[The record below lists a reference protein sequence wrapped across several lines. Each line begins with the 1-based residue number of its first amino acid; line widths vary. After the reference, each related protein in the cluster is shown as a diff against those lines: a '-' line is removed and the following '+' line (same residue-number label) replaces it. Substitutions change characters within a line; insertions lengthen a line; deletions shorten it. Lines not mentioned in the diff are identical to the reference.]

1 MANNRIGCSAGK
13 TSLIDPNNFSGQ
25 GSSDN
30 ISVPLE
36 DLNIAVQL
44 KTFKKGRTILMGD
57 KTVKTSESS
66 QTVAVTFIEG
76 TEVNGQKVLTSKFT
90 DLTTV
95 FDKNNDSSENLG
107 ITNIDIDFN
116 SSYAPLITINFLDL
130 RGSSIFQN
138 ESQLNNNENKYSVF
152 FQLPYPLYELEIKGY
167 YGQPVKYCLH
177 MTKFNS
183 KFNAQT
189 GNFEITANF
198 VGYTYAMLSDMLLG
212 ILKAIPYTSKGI
224 DKYKEA
230 KSINPSLL
238 NLNELSI
245 KITEIDK
252 NVEKLAA
259 SNPDAARLK
268 TLKELDGIIDLIRQN
283 INEHGYNVGT
293 SITSKIVIGDYKFMP
308 HLTGSEP
315 STFYNDTYLKLV
327 TENIIGTDKFNEKGA
342 LIGGYYIDLA
352 TFTNL
357 GALKYPKITI
367 DKLNDEKVI
376 GLTKQKELANELS
389 TRSSLL
395 VGGYEFDLYDTTSLF
410 DIIDK
415 NKTRL
420 QKDITTTE
428 KNLAISVKNSISTS
442 FGFEPTIRNIV
453 NVFTVAVEVYLS
465 VMFDVSHDA
474 ETHPER
480 EAELKSVFNSD
491 KNSDLKLNVA
501 TKFYPWPDYRENS
514 GVDGYQEKYLGAR
527 GVLKNPDRVD
537 ELIFIEDLYQGFLT
551 AKKLSDEALLD
562 LEDETTTWLPSNP
575 FDTLLYNDTEPYSRL
590 GNTATADDV
599 MVFALIRFM
608 TYVAYTNSKG
618 LLADKKLISN
628 FAEIEAKSIIDNK
641 TIPDSSK
648 LILSQQNEG
657 SFIGVK
663 GDATDKNMI
672 ANPPPNQ
679 VITKLGSQYYYD
691 YIFSLKYSDV
701 LRVLP
706 ISGPIVSNV
715 NFINSDYN
723 HPNGNTAN
731 ETLVVKS
738 YKYNFLTNY
747 SSYQTNFDITAYGE
761 KIIDGGKY
769 IDIISPSTFQS
780 KINGKEFPVDNT
792 KILTLAEL
800 KAGTGINIL
809 NGVYGITEF
818 KNINLNSTLPDTSI
832 ISVFYKD
839 KKFNKTHDYYY
850 EDMNG
855 FSYKRNDNVINMFD
869 LKYNPNNNS
878 SITYNNKRYS
888 PTTQVLFKYGTTN
901 TFPKDDG
908 NFSTIELRKY
918 YGSNRYCI
926 DRLIKGDFNFKYPY
940 IEQEYEGEGI
950 NSSHDPQKF
959 SLFGSKLYYL
969 QDKKGN
975 LKEYNRALLFL
986 NTIPWNGNSFESS
999 EILNLFKVAGGF
1011 IHAPKLWCAY
1021 IGGLL
1026 WRADTNPPDYD
1037 SRAKIFR
1044 GGSGIDDPILWNK
1057 STETIYEV
1065 PSKQEHWNVLRENS
1079 LFVSSS
1085 YVYDNYSELLLTL
1098 PVQIKKEFKQTF
1110 FDFVNG
1116 DSDRLKGITWD
1127 DLKNELEIW
1136 KGNSDDFY
1144 DFING
1149 IYNSLNC
1156 TNPIGQLPNFCEVD
1170 NVYYK
1175 NSTYPNLNTDNYS
1188 IITPVSFQNDVR
1200 SNGHNMALGLE
1211 IDDNSYASVILTKAL
1226 IEEVVIVNAGYAV
1239 WDTPFFSAP
1248 TKYNQLVVTE
1258 ENLNIYIKTMLDK
1271 FKGITP
1277 ELLSKEKELKLTTF
1291 GTEDTEV
1298 IKFQLYKTC
1307 KNVYDKWIGGA
1318 TDKDNIIFQ
1327 CGGSTPIR
1335 NGLDKEIKN
1344 KLRPSDSKE
1353 RLIDSFRFVTR
1364 SFKDIGD
1371 EFYIDPRPVNTYLT
1385 DNPNSSF
1392 YDAVSNLLAS
1402 NNFDFIPLPS
1412 YINYNNPQVMES
1424 IFEPYSYHDA
1434 ISGGTCGPSFVCVYV
1449 GQKSKHLD
1457 FTGSDYTNDGID
1469 IQCGS
1474 DGNMVQ
1480 KLPSDFTDKNADYEN
1495 NVAVF
1500 KVGFSQQNQNIFKD
1514 IILDQSEF
1522 TETEE
1527 SLKIIDDISKT
1538 GSENQRHF
1546 GGQNLYS
1553 VYGVRS
1559 YKAEVEMMGN
1569 AMIQPMMYFQLDNIP
1584 MFHGAY
1590 MITHVKHSIKPNFMS
1605 TNFTG
1610 VRIRFPETPLLKAN
1624 ELYMSLLEGVEITA
1638 TPTKPG
1644 KLLGCSTKPVS
1655 PSVKCGLVGKNVI
1668 SFEEVLSIIIQYLE
1682 GAYCS
1687 GGYACGDKK
1696 SKPPKSG
1703 ETLWGLD
1710 RKNFG
1715 HSSDPNFKEFWRL
1728 VDKDT
1733 KIGWNVTSFPKPKD
1747 KPDIYKQYF
1756 PLMQARYKTNITMS
1770 SLKKLTNYSKIMDLV
1785 NNDGRLYLNVVYAGV
1800 FNGSGFLEKYFI
1812 MLDKAYSEGNITSD
1826 ELLKIFVDDR
1836 IFCLNKSW
1844 PTCDPE
1850 SKVLVA
1856 NTGVKIGKLVGLYC

>member
-36 DLNIAVQL
+36 DLNISVQL
-44 KTFKKGRTILMGD
+44 KTFKKGRTILMGN
-57 KTVKTSESS
+57 KTVNTSESS

-107 ITNIDIDFN
+107 ITNIDVDFN

-212 ILKAIPYTSKGI
+212 ILKAIPYTLKGT
-224 DKYKEA
+224 DKYNEA
-230 KSINPSLL
+230 KAINPTLL

-259 SNPDAARLK
+259 SNPEAAKLK
-268 TLKELDGIIDLIRQN
+268 TLKDLDGILDLIREN
-283 INEHGYNVGT
+283 LNTHGKNVGT
-293 SITSKIVIGDYKFMP
+293 SINSKNVIGDYKFMP

-315 STFYNDTYLKLV
+315 STFYNDTYLPLV
-327 TENIIGTDKFNEKGA
+327 TNNIAGTNQFNEKGA
-342 LIGGYYIDLA
+342 SIGGYYIDLV
-352 TFTNL
+352 TFANL
-357 GALKYPKITI
+357 GALKYTKITI
-367 DKLNDEKVI
+367 DKLNNGTVV
-376 GLTKQKELANELS
+376 GLTQQKQKELANELS

-415 NKTRL
+415 NKTRIE
-420 QKDITTTE
+420 KDITTTE
-428 KNLAISVKNSISTS
+428 KNLGISIKNSISTS

-453 NVFTVAVEVYLS
+453 NTFTVAVEVYLS

-474 ETHPER
+474 EIHAER
-480 EAELKSVFNSD
+480 EAELKSVFNSE
-491 KNSDLKLNVA
+491 KNSDLKFNVA

-514 GVDGYQEKYLGAR
+514 GVDGYQEKYLGTK
-527 GVLKNPDRVD
+527 GVLKNPGLVD
-537 ELIFIEDLYQGFLT
+537 ELIFIDDLYQGFLT
-551 AKKLSDEALLD
+551 AKRLSDEALLD
-562 LEDETTTWLPSNP
+562 LEAETTTWLPSNP

-599 MVFALIRFM
+599 MVFALIRLM
-608 TYVAYTNSKG
+608 TYAAHTNSEM
-618 LLADKKLISN
+618 LLVDKTLLTN
-628 FAEIEAKSIIDNK
+628 FAETEAKAIINNK
-641 TIPDSSK
+641 TIPDTTK
-648 LILSQQNEG
+648 LVLATKNEG
-657 SFIGVK
+657 GFINVEGS
-663 GDATDKNMI
+663 ATDKNRTI
-672 ANPPPNQ
+672 AAKNP
-679 VITKLGSQYYYD
+679 VIRPFGPFTYYYD
-691 YIFSLKYSDV
+691 YILTTQDQFSLK
-701 LRVLP
+701 VLP
-706 ISGPIVSNV
+706 ISGPIVSNI

-723 HPNGNTAN
+723 TPTTSSTN
-731 ETLVVKS
+731 ETLYKKS
-738 YKYNFLTNY
+738 YTYNFLTNY
-747 SSYQTNFDITAYGE
+747 INYDVFDTNFLGE
-761 KIIDGGKY
+761 KYFDGGKY
-769 IDIISPSTFQS
+769 IDIISPSDFQS

-792 KILTLAEL
+792 KILTIGEL
-800 KAGTGINIL
+800 QAGTGINVL

-818 KNINLNSTLPDTSI
+818 KTININSYLPDTSI
-832 ISVFYKD
+832 IGVFYKD
-839 KKFNKTHDYYY
+839 KILSGSHDVYY
-850 EDMNG
+850 EDING
-855 FSYKRNDNVINMFD
+855 FSYKRNDGVINLFD

-878 SITYNNKRYS
+878 SITYSYKRYS
-888 PTTQVLFKYGTTN
+888 PTTQVIFKYGTN
-901 TFPKDDG
+901 STFPNENSYDF
-908 NFSTIELRKY
+908 NIQMRKY

-940 IEQEYEGEGI
+940 IEQDYIGAGI
-950 NSSHDPQKF
+950 SSNSDPQKF

-969 QDKKGN
+969 QDKRGL

-1026 WRADTNPPDYD
+1026 WRGDKEWPDFD
-1037 SRAKIFR
+1037 SRLKITS
-1044 GGSGIDDPILWNK
+1044 GGSYSVDPIIWN
-1057 STETIYEV
+1057 SPTEMIYEE
-1065 PSKQEHWNVLRENS
+1065 PTKEQHWKILQDDVGYHPNTDYE
-1079 LFVSSS
+1079 
-1085 YVYDNYSELLLTL
+1085 DYSEVLIGL
-1098 PVQIKKEFKQTF
+1098 PEQIKYTFKQTF

-1116 DSDRLKGITWD
+1116 DSDKLGGITWD
-1127 DLKNELEIW
+1127 ELKNELEIW

-1149 IYNSLNC
+1149 IYNNLDCYSN
-1156 TNPIGQLPNFCEVD
+1156 NFCEVD
-1170 NVYYK
+1170 KTNQYY
-1175 NSTYPNLNTDNYS
+1175 NSGIYANLKTNNYS
-1188 IITPVSFQNDVR
+1188 IITPVSFQNDTK
-1200 SNGHNMALGLE
+1200 SNRYNMALGLE
-1211 IDDNSYASVILTKAL
+1211 IDDDSYASVILTKAL
-1226 IEEVVIVNAGYAV
+1226 IEEVVIVNAGYAI
-1239 WDTPFFSAP
+1239 WDKTLLSP
-1248 TKYNQLVVTE
+1248 TNQIPNGPKVNEKYHNLTISTD
-1258 ENLNIYIKTMLDK
+1258 NLNTYIKIMIDK
-1271 FKGITP
+1271 FKDITA
-1277 ELLSKEKELKLTTF
+1277 ESLSKEKEIKLSTF
-1291 GTEDTEV
+1291 GTEDIDV

-1364 SFKDIGD
+1364 SFKDVGD

-1424 IFEPYSYHDA
+1424 IFEPYSYNDA
-1434 ISGGTCGPSFVCVYV
+1434 LSGGTCGPSFVCVYV

-1480 KLPSDFTDKNADYEN
+1480 KLPSDFTDKNANYEN

-1500 KVGFSQQNQNIFKD
+1500 KVAFSQQNQNIFKD

-1522 TETEE
+1522 SETEE
-1527 SLKIIDDISKT
+1527 SLQIIDDISKT

-1559 YKAEVEMMGN
+1559 YKTEVEMMGN

-1590 MITHVKHSIKPNFMS
+1590 MITHVKHNLKPNYMS

-1624 ELYMSLLEGVEITA
+1624 ELYMSLLDGVDITA
-1638 TPTKPG
+1638 TP
-1644 KLLGCSTKPVS
+1644 SKPVVGCAAKDLATLTTKGTAYDANQLK
-1655 PSVKCGLVGKNVI
+1655 VKNIAKSLGLNKVQTAAMMGNIMQESGFNPIKFNNADYGGTTDLGLI
-1668 SFEEVLSIIIQYLE
+1668 QWNSKYTPPPKGSNPGQANLTLSKQMFINYLGDTVE
-1682 GAYCS
+1682 KQMKFVPTTNYYTDWIA
-1687 GGYACGDKK
+1687 DKK
-1696 SKPPKSG
+1696 NKTDVRYS
-1703 ETLWGLD
+1703 TW
-1710 RKNFG
+1710 NFG
-1715 HSSDPNFKEFWRL
+1715 RL
-1728 VDKDT
+1728 VEICHNCADR
-1733 KIGWNVTSFPKPKD
+1733 S
-1747 KPDIYKQYF
+1747 YF
-1756 PLMQARYKTNITMS
+1756 ETNKEQCKRTPYAEDFLKRFNDSTDPLK
-1770 SLKKLTNYSKIMDLV
+1770 
-1785 NNDGRLYLNVVYAGV
+1785 
-1800 FNGSGFLEKYFI
+1800 
-1812 MLDKAYSEGNITSD
+1812 
-1826 ELLKIFVDDR
+1826 
-1836 IFCLNKSW
+1836 W
-1844 PTCDPE
+1844 
-1850 SKVLVA
+1850 
-1856 NTGVKIGKLVGLYC
+1856 